1 MGLPSTIAGLNQLPL
16 DIKRETYAKI
26 IPPDLL
32 EMFGIQKD
40 LLDSQGN
47 DLFQL
52 NCHPGSTDVELALF
66 HSDEARDPIIFG
78 HLTDTI
84 HGQLHILLYGMND
97 INSQRFD
104 VDQLPVGTKTNF
116 GYNHRNLEAEI
127 QALNAGLAP
136 GQIYQGPR
144 LFQQSLKQ
152 FESFVA
158 CMGQDIFFV
167 EPLYYHV
174 ALIFENY
181 KFQYQSG
188 KKLMDRI
195 YSGFSQDGD
204 LIARL
209 NGSNPF
215 RQPKA
220 AAHLRLR
227 SWAVHDNILGEPFS
241 NVTMYKYIDKDST
254 PCSEVTLPW

>member
-1 MGLPSTIAGLNQLPL
+1 MRFPSTIAGLNQLPP

-26 IPPDLL
+26 IPPELL
-32 EMFGIQKD
+32 ELYGIQKD
-40 LLDSQGN
+40 LLDTQGN

-66 HSDEARDPIIFG
+66 HSTKGRDPIIFG

-104 VDQLPVGTKTNF
+104 VDQLPDGTKTNF
-116 GYNHRNLEAEI
+116 GYNQRNLEAEI

-136 GQIYQGPR
+136 GQIYRGPH
-144 LFQQSLKQ
+144 LFQQSLRQ
-152 FESFVA
+152 FEIFVA
-158 CMGQDIFFV
+158 CMGQELFFV

-181 KFQYQSG
+181 NFQYQSG

-195 YSGFSQDGD
+195 FSGFSIGGD
-204 LIARL
+204 LIACL
-209 NGSNPF
+209 DGSNPF

-220 AAHLRLR
+220 ADHLRLR
-227 SWAVHDNILGEPFS
+227 SWA
-241 NVTMYKYIDKDST
+241 DKDST
-254 PCSEVTLPW
+254 PCSEATLPW

>member
-1 MGLPSTIAGLNQLPL
+1 MRLPSTIAGLNQLPL

-26 IPPDLL
+26 IPPELL
-32 EMFGIQKD
+32 EMYGIQED
-40 LLDSQGN
+40 LLDNQGK

-52 NCHPGSTDVELALF
+52 NCKPGSTDVELALF

-84 HGQLHILLYGMND
+84 HEQLHILLYGMND

-104 VDQLPVGTKTNF
+104 VDQLPDGTKTNF
-116 GYNHRNLEAEI
+116 GYNQRNLEAEI

-136 GQIYQGPR
+136 GQIYRGPH

-152 FESFVA
+152 FEGFVA
-158 CMGQDIFFV
+158 CMGQDLFFV

-181 KFQYQSG
+181 GFQYQSG
-188 KKLMDRI
+188 KKLMDQIR
-195 YSGFSQDGD
+195 SGFSKDGD
-204 LIARL
+204 LISSL
-209 NGSNPF
+209 DGSG
-215 RQPKA
+215 
-220 AAHLRLR
+220 
-227 SWAVHDNILGEPFS
+227 SYVW
-241 NVTMYKYIDKDST
+241 
-254 PCSEVTLPW
+254 